1 MYIHR
6 RYFFAL
12 DRKAGQKAFPL
23 RIRVQ
28 WGEHGCHYLNISV
41 GVSVEPDKWSR
52 EARRCKANTT
62 HGDRRIPA
70 TVLNKRISD
79 VEEAIDAAFRAA
91 ELAEHEPTPPELR
104 AAVNRTLGRATRG
117 APTGDTLPELYRQYI
132 FEASK
137 ERQWTDGTVR
147 QMMSFGRILAE
158 RYPDK
163 RSQDL
168 DGRFIARFAADETAA
183 GTSNR
188 TAKNHLCL
196 LRTFGR
202 WLDAKRGAR
211 LNPSFYAEAPRMKTV
226 ARNVIYL
233 TPEELLRLYETEY
246 PSPSVALAADILL
259 LCSFTGLRISDAC
272 ALRNESIRDG
282 CIEVRT
288 KKTGKALSIELNAWS
303 RRIVGRIRQRYDGKD
318 GHLLPPVHHSYISR
332 YMREA
337 CRKAGITAQVTQ
349 TIYRGAERIETTGE
363 KWEFVSTHTGRRT
376 FVCNALSMGIPPQ
389 VVMKWTG
396 HSDYAAMRPY
406 IDIIDA
412 AKAANMA
419 KFDGMLPTLDGSA

>member
-12 DRKAGQKAFPL
+12 DRKAGQTAFPL

-70 TVLNKRISD
+70 TVLNKRISE

-104 AAVNRTLGRATRG
+104 AAVNRTLGRSTRN
-117 APTGDTLPELYRQYI
+117 AQKEDTLPALYNIYI
-132 FEASK
+132 REQSRT
-137 ERQWTDGTVR
+137 RQWSDGTTS
-147 QMMSFGRILAE
+147 QMIAFGRLLAK
-158 RYPDK
+158 RYPNT
-163 RSQDL
+163 RPHEL
-168 DGRFIARFAADETAA
+168 NGGFVARFAADDTAA
-183 GTSNR
+183 GIGNR
-188 TAKNHLCL
+188 TARSHLST
-196 LRTFGR
+196 LRAFGR
-202 WLDAKRGAR
+202 WLENKHNIQVDA
-211 LNPSFYAEAPRMKTV
+211 SFFAESPRMKV
-226 ARNVIYL
+226 VQRNVIYL
-233 TPEELLRLYETEY
+233 TPAELRRLYDAEY
-246 PSPSVALAADILL
+246 RFRSVQLAADVLL
-259 LCSFTGLRISDAC
+259 LCSFTGLRISDAID
-272 ALRNESIRDG
+272 LRLDEIKDG
-282 CIEVRT
+282 RIGLRT
-288 KKTGKALSIELNAWS
+288 KKTGKVLYIELNAWS
-303 RRIVGRIRQRYDGKD
+303 RRIIERIMDRDGGGED
-318 GHLLPPVHHSYISR
+318 GYLLPRRINKSNIAKV
-332 YMREA
+332 MRRA
-337 CRKAGITAQVTQ
+337 CKDAGINAPVTQ
-349 TIYRGAERIETTGE
+349 TSYRGAERIDREGE

-419 KFDGMLPTLDGSA
+419 KFDGIMPGE